1 MNSADLKY
9 QQRLKTRARI
19 LDAARTIVA
28 QSGYTAL
35 TMRRLA
41 QAVNYSPAALY
52 MHFTSRE
59 EIALTLRDEARSSLI
74 DALLAAAL
82 PTTAP
87 LPTGPTSELEAHPSA
102 APRRSRLA
110 APLESTPLL
119 RVGYAWLAFAR
130 TYPHHYQL
138 ALLEPLAAP
147 SLATAF
153 GTSLA
158 ASPATPVAT
167 ATTSSITSLLQPI
180 LAAVEASPA
189 LAGHKAQR
197 RSSTYRRTL
206 QTHAE
211 WAMAT
216 LHGIA
221 SLALLQPDLL
231 NHGAEPLLDAV
242 LPALERGP
250 LQWLPA

>member
-1 MNSADLKY
+1 MNAADLKY

-19 LDAARTIVA
+19 LDAARTIVS

-52 MHFTSRE
+52 MHFASRE
-59 EIALTLRDEARSSLI
+59 EIALTLRDEARLALI
-74 DALLAAAL
+74 DALLAAL

-87 LPTGPTSELEAHPSA
+87 TTASELAAHSSA
-102 APRRSRLA
+102 VPRRSRLA
-110 APLESTPLL
+110 VPPESTPLL
-119 RVGYAWLAFAR
+119 RLGYAWLAFAR

-138 ALLEPLAAP
+138 ALLEPLAGP
-147 SLATAF
+147 SLAT
-153 GTSLA
+153 SLA
-158 ASPATPVAT
+158 TSVSTLVTPSVAATST
-167 ATTSSITSLLQPI
+167 NSIASLLQPI

-189 LAGHKAQR
+189 LAAHKARR
-197 RSSTYRRTL
+197 RSGTYRRAL

-211 WAMAT
+211 WALAT

-221 SLALLQPDLL
+221 SLALLQPGLL
-231 NHGAEPLLDAV
+231 DHGAESLLDAV

>member
-19 LDAARTIVA
+19 LDAARTIVS

-52 MHFTSRE
+52 LHFASRE
-59 EIALTLRDEARSSLI
+59 EIALTLRDEARLALI
-74 DALLAAAL
+74 DALLAAL
-82 PTTAP
+82 PATAP
-87 LPTGPTSELEAHPSA
+87 TPTSESESEPQVRSLA
-102 APRRSRLA
+102 ATRRSRLTVSR
-110 APLESTPLL
+110 ESTPLL
-119 RVGYAWLAFAR
+119 RLAYAWLAFAR

-147 SLATAF
+147 SLATSA
-153 GTSLA
+153 
-158 ASPATPVAT
+158 AT

-197 RSSTYRRTL
+197 RSSLYRRAL

-231 NHGAEPLLDAV
+231 DHGAESLLDAV
-242 LPALERGP
+242 LPVLESGP
-250 LQWLPA
+250 LRWLPT

>member
-19 LDAARTIVA
+19 LDAARTIVS

-35 TMRRLA
+35 SMRRLA

-52 MHFTSRE
+52 MHFASRE
-59 EIALTLRDEARSSLI
+59 EIALTLRDEARLALI
-74 DALLAAAL
+74 DALLAAL
-82 PTTAP
+82 PTAAP
-87 LPTGPTSELEAHPSA
+87 TPIPEPRPEAHSSA
-102 APRRSRLA
+102 APRRSRLG
-110 APLESTPLL
+110 APLERTPLL
-119 RVGYAWLAFAR
+119 RLGHAWLAFAR

-138 ALLEPLAAP
+138 ALLEPLAATSLST
-147 SLATAF
+147 SLATAV
-153 GTSLA
+153 T
-158 ASPATPVAT
+158 T
-167 ATTSSITSLLQPI
+167 ATTSSIAGLLQPI

-189 LAGHKAQR
+189 LAAHKTQR
-197 RSSTYRRTL
+197 RSSVYRRAL

-221 SLALLQPDLL
+221 SLALVQPDLL
-231 NHGAEPLLDAV
+231 DHGAESLLDAV

-250 LQWLPA
+250 LQWLPT